1 MFTVPEF
8 RMIRNHCPKDL
19 NALLEN
25 FSIPVP
31 DFDADAEFKIYEK
44 LDKALKRAICRETK
58 SITPGTGYTKLLKMA
73 GITPEETLDE
83 PEMINIILDNEEKIL
98 KAAEKNVPKV
108 PPSLE
113 KSLITY
119 QTEVLIVPIVFG
131 SIFSV
136 MTFFYTMLAEVY
148 FPAVTVI
155 GTLAGIGCL
164 VFGFRGE
171 KRMKLVKPPEAF
183 VKPLRDRLTKLE
195 ATKALTSLKLVQ
207 KVYKNMHPKGEQ
219 PAVDITT

>member
-8 RMIRNHCPKDL
+8 RMIRNHCLKDL
-19 NALLEN
+19 NVLLEN
-25 FSIPVP
+25 FSIPIP
-31 DFDADAEFKIYEK
+31 NFESDSEFKIYEK
-44 LDKALKRAICRETK
+44 IDKALKRAICREMK
-58 SITPGTGYTKLLKMA
+58 SITPVTGYTKLLKMA
-73 GITPEETLDE
+73 GVTPEESLDE
-83 PEMINIILDNEEKIL
+83 PEMINLILENEAKIL
-98 KAAEKNVPKV
+98 KVAEKNVPKI

-119 QTEVLIVPIVFG
+119 QTEVMIVPIVFG

-136 MTFFYTMLAEVY
+136 MTFFYTMLAEIY

-155 GTLAGIGCL
+155 GTIAGIGCL

-171 KRMKLVKPPEAF
+171 KRMKLVKPPEVF
-183 VKPLRDRLTKLE
+183 VKPMRDRLTKLE
-195 ATKALTSLKLVQ
+195 ATKVLESLKLVQ

-219 PAVDITT
+219 PSVDIAT